1 MGVLMGSELRRS
13 LVDDMKVSVSS
24 RKENGEGE
32 LHGQRQFLVD
42 EGEAA
47 TWRLGFVSSWC
58 GGVRRLPQPVVAAL
72 ASGGR
77 RQWEDGPVGRRTGQ
91 KAELLGWFRNQ
102 FF

>member
-1 MGVLMGSELRRS
+1 MGVDGTSRCEEWERGQMGVLMGSELRRS

-47 TWRLGFVSSWC
+47 T
-58 GGVRRLPQPVVAAL
+58 
-72 ASGGR
+72 
-77 RQWEDGPVGRRTGQ
+77 
-91 KAELLGWFRNQ
+91 
-102 FF
+102 